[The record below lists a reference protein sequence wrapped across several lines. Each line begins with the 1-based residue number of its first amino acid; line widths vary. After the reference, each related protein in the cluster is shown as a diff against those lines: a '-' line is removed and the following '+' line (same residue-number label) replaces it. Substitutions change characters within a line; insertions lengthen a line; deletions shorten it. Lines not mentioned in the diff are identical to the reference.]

1 MTDDYRTPCCDYD
14 TGRDQLTKFV
24 IRWNPGNRV
33 VQCHNCGQVYI
44 AIPDEVVAEL
54 ILLSTD
60 EQMAEAYKL
69 AGQDMNKAAE
79 HTRKVLLEAVARFE
93 AVARLEDQNLPDAA
107 EARAAE
113 SSDLGGSV
121 RASVVNSAG
130 PDRGVPKS
138 TPDRERSP
146 TAESQ
151 ALLAVQRWLKS
162 FDGDLGHL
170 GSYVAQQLVDFIDR
184 VDAPDREPS

>member
-1 MTDDYRTPCCDYD
+1 MTENSTDDYKTPCCDYD
-14 TGRDQLTKFV
+14 TSRDEHTKSV
-24 IRWNPGNRV
+24 IMWNPYNRV
-33 VQCHNCGQVYI
+33 VQCHNCGQIYI
-44 AIPDEVVAEL
+44 SITDDVVAEL
-54 ILLSTD
+54 VLLATD
-60 EQMAEAYKL
+60 EQMAEAYKN

-79 HTRKVLLEAVARFE
+79 HTRKVLLEAVKQFE
-93 AVARLEDQNLPDAA
+93 AQNLPDAA

-138 TPDRERSP
+138 TPDRERAES

-170 GSYVAQQLVDFIDR
+170 GSYVALQLVDFIDR
-184 VDAPDREPS
+184 VDAQNREPS